1 YLLAP
6 LGYPIAMLLDY
17 VLGAEHGVTYKK
29 AQLKELVSLSDTAH
43 GGNLSAD
50 EVTIIRG
57 ALELSDKLVIDVMTD
72 LSNVYMVD
80 VNSRLN
86 RRLLTEMLRRGHSRV
101 PVFDGE
107 RTDIVGVL
115 LVKSLILLDPDD
127 AVPVRDARI
136 ASIPLVTP
144 DVSLYDI
151 LNAFQEGGSH
161 MAVVMGPPH
170 LSRRGSM
177 VMASHSGKT
186 KNKHGKRH
194 NNPTFAPPATAAE
207 AVAAI
212 SGASSDTG
220 TIAAAEYALHDA
232 TAPLLADAQIPGVYQ
247 AGLSRYIATR
257 RSSNYILNG
266 GGGSNSSSRQHLAE
280 PDTPLLAP
288 ILSNEVLR
296 TYVPIGII
304 TLEDVIE
311 ELIQEEIIDET
322 DVFIDMRKRIKV
334 VRATAH
340 SAYAVQSAVVRATVS
355 RDATAVLSPS
365 VQQQRDMAAADVL
378 AVSEAERQ
386 AERQA
391 KRLSRGLAFSSR
403 RRQEANDDL
412 ADNYQS
418 CISGSES
425 LPLPPSLPPPRSI

>member
-1 YLLAP
+1 
-6 LGYPIAMLLDY
+6 
-17 VLGAEHGVTYKK
+17 
-29 AQLKELVSLSDTAH
+29 
-43 GGNLSAD
+43 
-50 EVTIIRG
+50 
-57 ALELSDKLVIDVMTD
+57 
-72 LSNVYMVD
+72 
-80 VNSRLN
+80 
-86 RRLLTEMLRRGHSRV
+86 
-101 PVFDGE
+101 
-107 RTDIVGVL
+107 
-115 LVKSLILLDPDD
+115 
-127 AVPVRDARI
+127 
-136 ASIPLVTP
+136 
-144 DVSLYDI
+144 
-151 LNAFQEGGSH
+151 
-161 MAVVMGPPH
+161 
-170 LSRRGSM
+170 
-177 VMASHSGKT
+177 
-186 KNKHGKRH
+186 
-194 NNPTFAPPATAAE
+194 

-425 LPLPPSLPPPRSI
+425 LPLPPEIDDSQDEGVSSSSRARGRWMNHVVDDFMSIESNRPTPVPALVSPQNFLSVARLFGEFMDNDRRDGAEDGGGSDHQRFLEGLVMQLYDEANANATGPPPASREFLRTLPVVSTADCTICNEELSSAVGAGSEGRQQEKGRHGGEESASVTRLPCRHFYHRACVKPWLELHNTCPMCRYEVPSDDPLWLEKRRDDDRRNASELNDMMMYG

>member
-1 YLLAP
+1 MDSILGGGVMAVLVSTASIVLFGEIIPQSLCARYGLAIGAFFAYPVRILQYVLAP
-6 LGYPIAMLLDY
+6 LGYPIALLLDY
-17 VLGAEHGVTYKK
+17 VLGAEHSVTYKK
-29 AQLKELVSLSDTAH
+29 AQLKELVSLSDAAH

-80 VNSRLN
+80 INARLN
-86 RRLLTEMLRRGHSRV
+86 RRLLTEMVRRGHSRV

-127 AVPVRDARI
+127 AVPVRDVRI

-177 VMASHSGKT
+177 ANHLNMSK
-186 KNKHGKRH
+186 KMKQM
-194 NNPTFAPPATAAE
+194 NPTFATAT
-207 AVAAI
+207 VATEI
-212 SGASSDTG
+212 SAASSDAG
-220 TIAAAEYALHDA
+220 TIAAMAADYTFHDA
-232 TAPLLADAQIPGVYQ
+232 TTTPLLADMQTPAT
-247 AGLSRYIATR
+247 YIATR

-266 GGGSNSSSRQHLAE
+266 ASGGNVSH

-288 ILSNEVLR
+288 VLSDEVLQ
-296 TYVPIGII
+296 TYVPIGIL

-334 VRATAH
+334 VRATANAA
-340 SAYAVQSAVVRATVS
+340 SY
-355 RDATAVLSPS
+355 TAQP
-365 VQQQRDMAAADVL
+365 
-378 AVSEAERQ
+378 
-386 AERQA
+386 
-391 KRLSRGLAFSSR
+391 
-403 RRQEANDDL
+403 
-412 ADNYQS
+412 
-418 CISGSES
+418 I
-425 LPLPPSLPPPRSI
+425 